1 MAEVLLRHHLQEAG
15 VTAHVSSAGLY
26 EGGRPA
32 TAHGVET
39 MAERGLDLH
48 DHVSQQM
55 DSEMLADADLVI
67 AMAREHVREA
77 AVLRPDALAKTFTL
91 KELVRGAGVI
101 GARTAEEPLADWLAR
116 ISASRSRASLVGTG
130 HDDSFDVEDPVGR
143 DRRAYE
149 VTADLL
155 DDLLAAVVEL
165 AFSADSDRQER
176 TA

>member
-15 VTAHVSSAGLY
+15 VAAHVSSAGLY

-39 MAERGLDLH
+39 MADRGLDLH
-48 DHVSQQM
+48 DHCSRQL
-55 DSEMLADADLVI
+55 DADMVAQADLVI

-77 AVLRPDALAKTFTL
+77 VVLRHDALAKTFTL
-91 KELVRGAGVI
+91 KELVRGADII

-116 ISASRSRASLVGTG
+116 ISASRSRGSLVGVG
-130 HDDSFDVEDPVGR
+130 YDEQFDVDDPVGR
-143 DRRAYE
+143 DRKAYE

-165 AFSADSDRQER
+165 AFSADCEQER